1 MTKRTANYVDSYL
14 KPFAEWLEDKTI
26 VELAIN
32 SDGQIWVE
40 RNGDAHM
47 SKVSGRT
54 IASQMSKDLAQSI
67 VGDAGAKI
75 SKNKPLVSGKIEYK
89 GRPLRIQVAMP
100 PAVENG
106 ASITIRLFSKEGIPD
121 YRAEYLFG
129 KAVSLDQ
136 RRKNKMNKVRKVAE
150 TDLNDALNQLITM
163 RLNILVSGGTS
174 TGKTTFARYLLKSVG
189 SEERLITI
197 EDAFELF
204 PPQENNVCLL
214 SERHSDSPRTT
225 DILLQSALRMRP
237 DRVIVGELR
246 GREAITYLEA
256 INTGHGGSIS
266 TIHAETARLAI
277 DRLAIMVL
285 QAGTPLTF
293 AEVKD
298 YIARSIDVI
307 VQLGRENGKRGIT
320 ELYFPVDDLNDQKGK
335 NE

>member
-1 MTKRTANYVDSYL
+1 MNKHTPASYIDAYL
-14 KPFAEWLEDKTI
+14 KPFAEWLEDPSI

-32 SDGQIWVE
+32 SDGQLWIE

-47 SKVSGRT
+47 GKVEGT
-54 IASQMSKDLAQSI
+54 IIASQMSKDLAQSI
-67 VGDAGAKI
+67 VGDAGAKL

-89 GRPLRIQVAMP
+89 GRPLRIQVAMT

-106 ASITIRLFSKEGIPD
+106 ASLTIRLFSKEGIPD
-121 YRAEYLFG
+121 YKAEYLFG
-129 KAVSLDQ
+129 EAVSLDA
-136 RRKNKMNKVRKVAE
+136 RRKEKMAKVRTIAE
-150 TDLNDALNQLITM
+150 GDLNEALNQHISM

-174 TGKTTFARYLLKSVG
+174 TGKTTFARYMLKSVG
-189 SEERLITI
+189 SDERLITI
-197 EDAFELF
+197 EDALELF
-204 PPQENNVCLL
+204 PPQENSVCLL
-214 SERHSDSPRTT
+214 SERHPGSPRTT

-237 DRVIVGELR
+237 DRIIVGELR

-266 TIHAETARLAI
+266 TIHAETAKLAI

-307 VQLGRENGKRGIT
+307 VQLGREDGKRGIT
-320 ELYFPVDDLNDQKGK
+320 ELYFPVDDLSG
-335 NE
+335 